1 MTKKLIY
8 NMAGYKTKLTEA
20 GEEGL
25 SLRTTVPSMIRK
37 QLELKK
43 GDFLEWNLDKVD
55 GEWIVFVKPLK
66 SE

>member
-1 MTKKLIY
+1 
-8 NMAGYKTKLTEA
+8 MAGYKTKLTEA